1 MSSDEDDSESSAD
14 DELHYDDGR
23 EHRAVPSGGHV
34 DVQDYAQVFH
44 GPESSEVMRAL
55 CERCVERRRGTEQG
69 SRWRAL
75 A

>member
-55 CERCVERRRGTEQG
+55 CKRCVERRREAEHG
-69 SRWRAL
+69 SRWRVL